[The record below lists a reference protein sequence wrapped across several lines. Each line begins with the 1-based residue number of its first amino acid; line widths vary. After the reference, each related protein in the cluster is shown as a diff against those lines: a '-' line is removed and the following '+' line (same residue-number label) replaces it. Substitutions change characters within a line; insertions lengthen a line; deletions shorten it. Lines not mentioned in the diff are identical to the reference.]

1 MKEVW
6 KPVADLEDKY
16 LVSNLGRFFSKYLK
30 RIMKQATDKDGYKLI
45 TLNNKTRRAHRVI
58 AETFI
63 PNPDNLQQ
71 INHKDG
77 NKENNVIDNL
87 EWCDSFY
94 NMQHRYRVLKQ
105 KPYNFGLK
113 MSEEQ
118 KLKLSIIKKGKNT
131 LGDNARARRVLCI
144 ETGKEY
150 SCAREAEIEIGVS
163 KGCVAHCAKGY
174 VKTSGGYHWQY
185 V

>member
-16 LVSNLGRFFSKYLK
+16 LVSHLGRFFSKYLK

-45 TLNNKTRRAHRVI
+45 TLNNKTRRVHRVV

-77 NKENNVIDNL
+77 NKANNVIDSL
-87 EWCDSFY
+87 GWCDSFD
-94 NMQHRYRVLKQ
+94 NIQHRYKVLKQ
-105 KPYNFGLK
+105 RPYNFGLK

-118 KLKLSIIKKGKNT
+118 KLKLSEIKKGKNT
-131 LGDNARARRVLCI
+131 LGSNVRARRVRCI
-144 ETGKEY
+144 DTGKEY
-150 SCAREAEIEIGVS
+150 SCVREAEIEIGVS